1 MQAACRHTD
10 MVGRARGN
18 AGRDEIHARGADK
31 TRHEFVGGVVVEIE
45 RLADL
50 LDPAI
55 AQNHDLVGHGH
66 GFDLIMGD
74 IDHRGFEVFVQ
85 LRQLDPHLHAQFGI
99 EIGQRFVEQK
109 DFRIAG
115 NRPSDRYALALPARQ
130 LPGLALQQLVDLQQ
144 GCGCLHAL
152 RDLVFRHPHIFKPEG
167 QIVIDAHMRIERIA
181 LKHHRQPARGR
192 RVVGDILAVNGNR
205 AAGRRFQSGDHPQQ
219 RRFAATRRADKHH
232 EFAIGN
238 IEINAV
244 QNLELA
250 EGFRDGVE
258 RQAGHADLTFWPEAS
273 GPVAPSPWIARS
285 ATIRTP

>member
-1 MQAACRHTD
+1 
-10 MVGRARGN
+10 
-18 AGRDEIHARGADK
+18 
-31 TRHEFVGGVVVEIE
+31 
-45 RLADL
+45 
-50 LDPAI
+50 
-55 AQNHDLVGHGH
+55 
-66 GFDLIMGD
+66 
-74 IDHRGFEVFVQ
+74 
-85 LRQLDPHLHAQFGI
+85 
-99 EIGQRFVEQK
+99 
-109 DFRIAG
+109 
-115 NRPSDRYALALPARQ
+115 
-130 LPGLALQQLVDLQQ
+130 
-144 GCGCLHAL
+144 
-152 RDLVFRHPHIFKPEG
+152 
-167 QIVIDAHMRIERIA
+167 MRIERIA